1 MFDAWQMATL
11 IGVLLVVVFSGVHIA
26 VALGITAALGIYLMQ
41 GDIEVVRIFIANTA
55 YEALRDYVFAVIP
68 LFMLMGEFLA
78 KCGAATDLFALVNRT
93 TRRVPGRLGIAT
105 VLANA
110 VFAFVTGVSIAAAAA
125 FSRIAWPEMKRH
137 GYERKF
143 ALGCIAGSAC
153 LGMLIPPS
161 VLMIVWGVLTEQAI
175 GKLFIAGIIPGFV
188 VVAAYSIYI
197 LFVAITQPERV
208 GEARGVAHSAGAAAL
223 APPAAAPP
231 PDTGDDAK
239 LREALVSTLFVMA
252 LIVGVLGGIWFGF
265 FTPTEGAGV
274 GAAASLV
281 LAIIKGMRARE
292 IFQVIL
298 TVGRTSAPLLLLLVM
313 AQLYSRVLSMTGVT
327 GAAKALFLDS
337 GLDPWMIL
345 AIMVLVWFVLGCII
359 DSISIILLT
368 VPVFAPIAVAIGYDP
383 IAFAILGIIA
393 IETGLLHAALRH
405 PGVHGE
411 GGLAAGEGLDRRD
424 LRRLCALLGLP
435 AGGDRDPGGVSSA
448 RHMAAQSRTLTPYQ
462 GAASR
467 CCRCTPRRRRG
478 AVAVW

>member
-11 IGVLLVVVFSGVHIA
+11 VIVLLAVVFSGVHIA

-78 KCGAATDLFALVNRT
+78 KCGAATDLFALINRL

-105 VLANA
+105 VFANA

-175 GKLFIAGIIPGFV
+175 GKLFIAGIIPGFL
-188 VVAAYSIYI
+188 VVAAYSLYI
-197 LFVAITQPERV
+197 LFIAITQPERV
-208 GEARGVAHSAGAAAL
+208 GEARKVARSAGAAA
-223 APPAAAPP
+223 APP
-231 PDTGDDAK
+231 PARGDTGVLEDAG
-239 LREALVSTLFVMA
+239 LRAALVSTLFVIA
-252 LIVGVLGGIWFGF
+252 LISGVLGGIWLGF

-274 GAAASLV
+274 GAALALL
-281 LAIIKGMRARE
+281 LAIAKGMRARE
-292 IFQVIL
+292 IFDVIL

-327 GAAKALFLDS
+327 GAAKTLFLDS
-337 GLDPWMIL
+337 GLEPWMIL
-345 AIMVLVWFVLGCII
+345 SIMVLVWFVLGCII

-393 IETGLLHAALRH
+393 IETGLLTPPFGILVFTVKAAL
-405 PGVHGE
+405 PQEKVSTGE
-411 GGLAAGEGLDRRD
+411 IFAGSVPYWICLLVVIVIIAAYPQLATWLPN
-424 LRRLCALLGLP
+424 LG
-435 AGGDRDPGGVSSA
+435 R
-448 RHMAAQSRTLTPYQ
+448 
-462 GAASR
+462 
-467 CCRCTPRRRRG
+467 
-478 AVAVW
+478 